1 MARSFDVPPIPPPPD
16 VIATGEQWLS
26 CKLNSELDVLSNLI
40 YLAERETDQ
49 HKGYLKI
56 AKQSLARIRLMVKG
70 CRSFREAA

>member
-1 MARSFDVPPIPPPPD
+1 MARSLDVPPTPPPD

-26 CKLNSELDVLSNLI
+26 CKLNRELDILSNLI

-56 AKQSLARIRLMVKG
+56 AKQSLARIRLMVKE
-70 CRSFREAA
+70 CHSLREAA